1 MKKFKDYI
9 EEEVFNHHIVQGS
22 TEKGKVTHSG
32 SLRQMQ
38 KAIRDPK
45 MPTDHVLVKT
55 RHDLKTGDDWKKHM
69 HAEASMGGLSG
80 QPFFKPDDP
89 LKRKKK
95 KEEIM
100 KTVSHPGYDAES
112 KNEELSETFWQIQ
125 IPGLPNPIFIESSSK
140 SSVRKDL
147 RSQLK
152 PDVWKDVSI
161 ERLTKPNMVKMYRR
175 LAKEG
180 PPGETETETEEG
192 VIKEIGIIAPLVGM
206 GARYLAKKAVG
217 KAAGTLAPAVA
228 GGLAYGVGNAA
239 TKHVLKKKKEKA
251 ANEEKR
257 EPRIRIEGI
266 DVKNADMGDVVKDF
280 QSSDAPQFK
289 GKSKEKKREMAIAAK
304 LNA

>member
-45 MPTDHVLVKT
+45 TPTDHVLVKT

-69 HAEASMGGLSG
+69 HAEASMGGLPRPPL
-80 QPFFKPDDP
+80 QADDP

-161 ERLTKPNMVKMYRR
+161 ERITKPNMVKMYRR

-228 GGLAYGVGNAA
+228 GGVAGGVAHAA

>member
-1 MKKFKDYI
+1 MKKFIDHYI
-9 EEEVFNHHIVQGS
+9 EEEIFNHHIVQGS

-38 KAIRDPK
+38 KTIRNPK
-45 MPTDHVLVKT
+45 TPSDHVLVKT
-55 RHDLKTGDDWKKHM
+55 RHDLKTGDSWKKHM
-69 HAEASMGGLSG
+69 HAEDAA
-80 QPFFKPDDP
+80 DDL

-95 KEEIM
+95 KEEIL

-112 KNEELSETFWQIQ
+112 KNEELSEAFWQIK
-125 IPGLPNPIFIESSSK
+125 IPGLPTPIFIEGSSK
-140 SSVRKDL
+140 SSIKNDL

-152 PDVWKDVSI
+152 PDVWKDVTV
-161 ERLTKPNMVKMYRR
+161 ERITKPNMVKMYRR

-180 PPGETETETEEG
+180 PPGEEEAEES
-192 VIKEIGIIAPLVGM
+192 VIKEIGIVAPLVGM

-217 KAAGTLAPAVA
+217 KAAGPLTKAAVGGVAA
-228 GGLAYGVGNAA
+228 GAAHAA
-239 TKHVLKKKKEKA
+239 TTQALKKKKEKA
-251 ANEEKR
+251 N
-257 EPRIRIEGI
+257 EGI

-304 LNA
+304 LDA

>member
-1 MKKFKDYI
+1 MKKFKDHI
-9 EEEVFNHHIVQGS
+9 EEEQFSHHIVQGS
-22 TEKGKVTHSG
+22 TEKGKITHSG
-32 SLRQMQ
+32 SEREMQ
-38 KAIRDPK
+38 KAIRNPK
-45 MPTDHVLVKT
+45 LPDGHVHVKT
-55 RHDLKTGDDWKKHM
+55 RKTDLKTGDNWKKHM
-69 HAEASMGGLSG
+69 HAEASMGGL
-80 QPFFKPDDP
+80 PDDP
-89 LKRKKK
+89 LKRKKR

-112 KNEELSETFWQIQ
+112 KNEELSEAFWQIQ
-125 IPGLPNPIFIESSSK
+125 IPGIPNPIFIESSSK
-140 SSVRKDL
+140 SSIRKDL

-161 ERLTKPNMVKMYRR
+161 ERITKPNMVKMYRR

-180 PPGETETETEEG
+180 PPGEEETAEG
-192 VIKEIGIIAPLVGM
+192 LREAF
-206 GARYLAKKAVG
+206 AK
-217 KAAGTLAPAVA
+217 
-228 GGLAYGVGNAA
+228 
-239 TKHVLKKKKEKA
+239 VLEKKKEKA
-251 ANEEKR
+251 NNEEKR

>member
-1 MKKFKDYI
+1 MKKFKEHI

-55 RHDLKTGDDWKKHM
+55 RHDLKTGDSWKKHM
-69 HAEASMGGLSG
+69 HAEDAA
-80 QPFFKPDDP
+80 DD
-89 LKRKKK
+89 LLKKK
-95 KEEIM
+95 KKIAQ
-100 KTVSHPGYDAES
+100 TISHPGYDAES
-112 KNEELSETFWQIQ
+112 VKEELSEAFWQIK
-125 IPGLPNPIFIESSSK
+125 IPGLPTPIFIENSSK
-140 SSVRKDL
+140 SSIKNDL

-161 ERLTKPNMVKMYRR
+161 ERITKPNMVKMYRR

-180 PPGETETETEEG
+180 PSSDEEEETAEET
-192 VIKEIGIIAPLVGM
+192 IKEIGIVAPLVGI
-206 GARYLAKKAVG
+206 GARYLAKKLVPKAAGEVG
-217 KAAGTLAPAVA
+217 KAVVGGVAAGAAH
-228 GGLAYGVGNAA
+228 AA
-239 TKHVLKKKKEKA
+239 TKHVLKKKKEKEKI
-251 ANEEKR
+251 NSEYKR

>member
-1 MKKFKDYI
+1 MKKFIDHI

-22 TEKGKVTHSG
+22 TEKGKVTLSG
-32 SLRQMQ
+32 TKQAMQ
-38 KAIRDPK
+38 KAIRNPK
-45 MPTDHVLVKT
+45 LPDGHVLVKT
-55 RHDLKTGDDWKKHM
+55 RHDLKTGDDWSKNM
-69 HAEASMGGLSG
+69 HAEAA
-80 QPFFKPDDP
+80 DDP

-95 KEEIM
+95 KEEIL

-112 KNEELSETFWQIQ
+112 KNEEVSEAFWQIQ
-125 IPGLPNPIFIESSSK
+125 IPGIPNPIFIEGSSK
-140 SSVRKDL
+140 SAIKNDL

-152 PDVWKDVSI
+152 PTVWKEVTI
-161 ERLTKPNMVKMYRR
+161 EKITKPNMVKMYRR

-180 PPGETETETEEG
+180 PPGEDEVETEEET
-192 VIKEIGIIAPLVGM
+192 IKEIGIIAPLVGL
-206 GARYLAKKAVG
+206 GARHLARKAVG

-239 TKHVLKKKKEKA
+239 TKHVLNKKKEKEKA
-251 ANEEKR
+251 DNEEKR
-257 EPRIRIEGI
+257 DPRIRIEGI

>member
-1 MKKFKDYI
+1 M
-9 EEEVFNHHIVQGS
+9 
-22 TEKGKVTHSG
+22 
-32 SLRQMQ
+32 
-38 KAIRDPK
+38 
-45 MPTDHVLVKT
+45 
-55 RHDLKTGDDWKKHM
+55 
-69 HAEASMGGLSG
+69 
-80 QPFFKPDDP
+80 
-89 LKRKKK
+89 
-95 KEEIM
+95 
-100 KTVSHPGYDAES
+100 
-112 KNEELSETFWQIQ
+112 
-125 IPGLPNPIFIESSSK
+125 
-140 SSVRKDL
+140 
-147 RSQLK
+147 
-152 PDVWKDVSI
+152 WKDVSI
-161 ERLTKPNMVKMYRR
+161 ERITKPNMVKMYRR

>member
-1 MKKFKDYI
+1 MKKFKEHI

-69 HAEASMGGLSG
+69 HAEDAT
-80 QPFFKPDDP
+80 DD
-89 LKRKKK
+89 LLKKK
-95 KEEIM
+95 KKIAQ
-100 KTVSHPGYDAES
+100 TISHPGYDAES
-112 KNEELSETFWQIQ
+112 VKEELSEAFWQIQ
-125 IPGLPNPIFIESSSK
+125 IPGIPNPIFIESSSK
-140 SSVRKDL
+140 SSIKNDL

-161 ERLTKPNMVKMYRR
+161 ERITKPNMVKMYRR

-180 PPGETETETEEG
+180 PSSDEEEETAEET
-192 VIKEIGIIAPLVGM
+192 IKEIGIVAPLVGI
-206 GARYLAKKAVG
+206 GARYLAKKLVPKAAGEVG
-217 KAAGTLAPAVA
+217 KAVVGGVAAGAAH
-228 GGLAYGVGNAA
+228 AA
-239 TKHVLKKKKEKA
+239 TKHVLKKKKEKEKI
-251 ANEEKR
+251 NSEYKR

>member
-1 MKKFKDYI
+1 
-9 EEEVFNHHIVQGS
+9 
-22 TEKGKVTHSG
+22 
-32 SLRQMQ
+32 MQ
-38 KAIRDPK
+38 KAIRNPK
-45 MPTDHVLVKT
+45 LPDGHVHVKT
-55 RHDLKTGDDWKKHM
+55 RKTDLKTGDDWKKHM

-161 ERLTKPNMVKMYRR
+161 ERITKPNMVKMYRR

-228 GGLAYGVGNAA
+228 GGLAAGAAHAA

>member
-1 MKKFKDYI
+1 MKKFIDHYI
-9 EEEVFNHHIVQGS
+9 EEEIFNHHIVQGS

-38 KAIRDPK
+38 KTIRNPK
-45 MPTDHVLVKT
+45 TPSDHVLVKT
-55 RHDLKTGDDWKKHM
+55 RHDLKTGDSWKKHM
-69 HAEASMGGLSG
+69 HAEDAA
-80 QPFFKPDDP
+80 DDL

-95 KEEIM
+95 KEEIL

-112 KNEELSETFWQIQ
+112 KNEELSEAFWQIK
-125 IPGLPNPIFIESSSK
+125 IPGLPTPIFIEGSSK
-140 SSVRKDL
+140 SSIKNDL

-161 ERLTKPNMVKMYRR
+161 ERITKPNMVKMYRR

-180 PPGETETETEEG
+180 PSSEEG
-192 VIKEIGIIAPLVGM
+192 EETAEETIKEIGIVAPLVGI

-217 KAAGTLAPAVA
+217 KAAESLTKAAVGGVAA
-228 GGLAYGVGNAA
+228 GAAHAA
-239 TKHVLKKKKEKA
+239 TTQALKKKKEKT
-251 ANEEKR
+251 N
-257 EPRIRIEGI
+257 EGI

>member
-1 MKKFKDYI
+1 MKKFKDHI

-22 TEKGKVTHSG
+22 TEKGRVTHSG

-69 HAEASMGGLSG
+69 HAEASMGGLPRPPL
-80 QPFFKPDDP
+80 QADDP

-112 KNEELSETFWQIQ
+112 KNEELSEAFWQIK
-125 IPGLPNPIFIESSSK
+125 IPGLPNPIFIESSSR
-140 SSVRKDL
+140 SSVRKGL

-152 PDVWKDVSI
+152 PDVWKDVEI
-161 ERLTKPNMVKMYRR
+161 EKITKPNMVKMYRR

-180 PPGETETETEEG
+180 PPSEEETDEET
-192 VIKEIGIIAPLVGM
+192 IKEIGLVAPLVGM

-228 GGLAYGVGNAA
+228 GGVAAGAAHAA
-239 TKHVLKKKKEKA
+239 TKHVLKKKKEKEKI
-251 ANEEKR
+251 NSEYKR

>member
-1 MKKFKDYI
+1 MKKFKDHI

-69 HAEASMGGLSG
+69 HAEASMGGLPRPPL
-80 QPFFKPDDP
+80 QADDP

-112 KNEELSETFWQIQ
+112 KNEELSEAFWQIQ
-125 IPGLPNPIFIESSSK
+125 IPGIPNPIFIESSSK

-161 ERLTKPNMVKMYRR
+161 EKITKPNMVKMYRR

-180 PPGETETETEEG
+180 PPGEEETEEG

-228 GGLAYGVGNAA
+228 GGVAAGAAHAA
-239 TKHVLKKKKEKA
+239 TKHVLKKKKEKEKI
-251 ANEEKR
+251 NSEYKR